1 MWLLKVLERVFDF
14 YIGNEEFIVINSEVN
29 KKLNGDNKANP
40 KGMASILNIET
51 QNAKHQSMKEEKK
64 KTKTLVLY

>member
-1 MWLLKVLERVFDF
+1 LRVFDF

-40 KGMASILNIET
+40 KGMASILKIVT
-51 QNAKHQSMKEEKK
+51 QNAKHQSMKEEEEEEEDD
-64 KTKTLVLY
+64 